1 VLEHGEFLCPHIVID
16 SSVFEL
22 QSRQLTVT
30 MQEYL
35 ATFGYSNMCITVF
48 YLIWTE
54 KKSLYLSVLYVDL
67 RFFLEL

>member
-1 VLEHGEFLCPHIVID
+1 MVSSFVLIL
-16 SSVFEL
+16 L
-22 QSRQLTVT
+22 LTQVYLNCSLDNSLVT
-30 MQEYL
+30 VQEYL